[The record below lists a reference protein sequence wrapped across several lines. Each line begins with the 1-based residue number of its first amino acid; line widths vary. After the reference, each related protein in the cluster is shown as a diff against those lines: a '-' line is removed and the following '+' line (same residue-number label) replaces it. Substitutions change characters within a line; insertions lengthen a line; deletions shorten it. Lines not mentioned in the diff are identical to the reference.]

1 MPGAREYLDMEEVPH
16 EVDIIIVGGLIVL
29 NLKLM

>member
-1 MPGAREYLDMEEVPH
+1 MLREYLDMEEVPN

-29 NLKLM
+29 TLKLM